1 MSDIRAD
8 EVLKPGERVDLEM
21 IPAFDEAESEEEKKY
36 YITKIYDIPD
46 EDHVDVLMPMEKTK
60 LMLLEVDTEFQ
71 LFFYGRKGIFA
82 CEARVSE
89 RYREEQFVVASLELT
104 SGLKKQQRREYYRYS
119 CVIGM
124 NTRQLTDEEAERF
137 EMTKDSNLFDL
148 PEDKSVIVD
157 ISGGGI
163 RFVTPVAYEKGKLVY
178 CRFLLRNGDQQRTY
192 SCVVKI
198 LNGQPVGN
206 HTKNVEYRG
215 EFRYL
220 DDREREAII
229 HFIFEEE
236 RRMRRKG

>member
-1 MSDIRAD
+1 MSEIRAD
-8 EVLKPGERVDLEM
+8 EVLRPGERVDMEL
-21 IPAFDEAESEEEKKY
+21 IPAFGEAENEEEKKY
-36 YITKIYDIPD
+36 YITKIYDIPG

-60 LMLLEVDTEFQ
+60 LLLLEVDMEFQ
-71 LFFYGRKGIFA
+71 VFFYGRKGIYT
-82 CEARVSE
+82 CTARVDE

-104 SGLKKQQRREYYRYS
+104 SELKKQQRREYYRYS

-124 NTRQLTDEEAERF
+124 NTRQLTDEETERY
-137 EMTKDSNLFDL
+137 ETTKNSDLFDL

-163 RFVTPVAYEKGKLVY
+163 RFVTPAAYEKGKLVY
-178 CRFLLRNGDQQRTY
+178 CRFLLRVGDQQKTY
-192 SCVVKI
+192 SCVVKV
-198 LNGQPVGN
+198 LNSQPVGN

-220 DDREREAII
+220 DDRERESII

>member
-1 MSDIRAD
+1 MSEIRAD

-21 IPAFDEAESEEEKKY
+21 IPAFGEAETEEEKKY

-46 EDHVDVLMPMEKTK
+46 ENHVDVLMPMEKTK
-60 LMLLEVDTEFQ
+60 LLLLEVDTEFQ
-71 LFFYGRKGIFA
+71 VFFYGRKGIYTGA
-82 CEARVSE
+82 ARVSE

-104 SGLKKQQRREYYRYS
+104 SELKKQQRREYYRYS

-124 NTRQLTDEEAERF
+124 NTRQLTDEEEERY
-137 EMTKDSNLFDL
+137 ENTKNSDLFDL

-163 RFVTPVAYEKGKLVY
+163 RFVTPMVYEKGKLVY
-178 CRFLLRNGDQQRTY
+178 CRFLLRDRDQQKAY
-192 SCVVKI
+192 GCVVKI
-198 LNGQPVGN
+198 LNSQPVGN

-215 EFRYL
+215 EFKYL
-220 DDREREAII
+220 DDRERESII